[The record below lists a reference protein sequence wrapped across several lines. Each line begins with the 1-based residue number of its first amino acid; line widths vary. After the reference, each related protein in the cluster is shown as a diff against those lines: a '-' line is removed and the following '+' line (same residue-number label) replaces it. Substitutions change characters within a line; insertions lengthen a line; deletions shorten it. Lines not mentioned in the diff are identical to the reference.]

1 MVILMNEE
9 KKYTYQE
16 DVQVEIDKMMK
27 KRELIIAN
35 APTFYLEID
44 RAPYILPRL
53 FNSDGTPNGNF
64 VVPEKYQ
71 KRARFA
77 LQKSHL
83 SSDKTWYGKNIN
95 DEYLIMVTPEFLSEE
110 ELDELQ
116 QKHYIMKK
124 LGNTEVKLK
133 NSKIGME
140 RTNGKWQMS
149 YTGTLSDLDRKKIR
163 EARELLQSCSL
174 VVEEFRK
181 IQSKLPH
188 APREVI
194 IGEDNISN
202 RHK

>member
-16 DVQVEIDKMMK
+16 EVQVEIDKIMK

-44 RAPYILPRL
+44 RASHILPQL
-53 FNSDGTPNGNF
+53 FNNDGTPNGNF

-77 LQKSHL
+77 LQKSHF
-83 SSDKTWYGKNIN
+83 SSDRTWYGNIN
-95 DEYLIMVTPEFLSEE
+95 DEYLIMVTPEFLSED

-116 QKHYIMKK
+116 NKHYIMKR

-133 NSKIGME
+133 NSKLGME
-140 RTNGKWQMS
+140 ITNGKWQMS

-194 IGEDNISN
+194 IDEDNISN